1 MKKIKLILAIGLTI
15 LKKNTNKLGFSLLEI
30 VIFVSIVSIIS
41 ISIFLVHN
49 NDNSYSKDELLKL
62 VKNDIRD
69 LQNISLSKQEIIKF
83 SLENSDDNFKQF
95 KVLKYCKSDETK
107 NYIVILP
114 SQIIKPIDLICSLN
128 ESQFK
133 ISINKQGEILIIE
146 N

>member
-1 MKKIKLILAIGLTI
+1 VKKIKLILAIGLTI

-49 NDNSYSKDELLKL
+49 NNNSYSKDELLKL

-83 SLENSDDNFKQF
+83 SLKNSKDNFKKF
-95 KVLKYCKSDETK
+95 KVLKYCKSYETK
-107 NYIVILP
+107 NYILILP

-128 ESQFK
+128 ENQFK

>member
-49 NDNSYSKDELLKL
+49 NDNSYSIDELLKL

-83 SLENSDDNFKQF
+83 SLENSNDNFKKF

>member
-49 NDNSYSKDELLKL
+49 NDNSYSIDELLKL

-83 SLENSDDNFKQF
+83 SLENSNDNFKKF
-95 KVLKYCKSDETK
+95 KVLKYCKSDDTK
-107 NYIVILP
+107 NYILILP
-114 SQIIKPIDLICSLN
+114 SQIIKPVDLICSLN
-128 ESQFK
+128 ENQFK
-133 ISINKQGEILIIE
+133 ISFNKQGEILIIE

>member
-15 LKKNTNKLGFSLLEI
+15 LKKNTNKFGFSLLEI

-83 SLENSDDNFKQF
+83 SLENSNDNFKKF
-95 KVLKYCKSDETK
+95 RVLKYCKSDHAV
-107 NYIVILP
+107 NYILILP
-114 SQIIKPIDLICSLN
+114 SQIIKPVDLICSLN
-128 ESQFK
+128 ENQFK

>member
-1 MKKIKLILAIGLTI
+1 MKKINLILAIGLTI

-30 VIFVSIVSIIS
+30 VVFVSIVSIIS

-83 SLENSDDNFKQF
+83 SLVNSNVSFKKF
-95 KVLKYCKSDETK
+95 KVLKYCKSDDTK
-107 NYIVILP
+107 NYILILP
-114 SQIIKPIDLICSLN
+114 SQVIKPVDLICSLN
-128 ESQFK
+128 ENQFK
-133 ISINKQGEILIIE
+133 ILINKQGEILIIE

>member
-49 NDNSYSKDELLKL
+49 NDNSYSIDELLKL

-83 SLENSDDNFKQF
+83 SLENSNDNFKKF
-95 KVLKYCKSDETK
+95 KVLKYCKSDDTK
-107 NYIVILP
+107 NYILILP
-114 SQIIKPIDLICSLN
+114 SQIIKPVDLICSLN
-128 ESQFK
+128 ENQFK

>member
-15 LKKNTNKLGFSLLEI
+15 LKKNTNKFGFSLLEI

-83 SLENSDDNFKQF
+83 SLENSNDNFKKF
-95 KVLKYCKSDETK
+95 KVLKYCKSDGSK
-107 NYIVILP
+107 NYILILP
-114 SQIIKPIDLICSLN
+114 SQIIKPVDLICSLN
-128 ESQFK
+128 ENQFK